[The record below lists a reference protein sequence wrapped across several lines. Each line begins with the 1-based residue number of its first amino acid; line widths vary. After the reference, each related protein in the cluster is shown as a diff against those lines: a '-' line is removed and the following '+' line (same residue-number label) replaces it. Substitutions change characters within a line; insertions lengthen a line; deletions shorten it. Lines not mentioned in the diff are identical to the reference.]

1 MRSPSAYTESMK
13 FWTRFVAC
21 FLIAWLP
28 LLGYTAQAGACPE
41 MTSSG
46 MSRPAGVSSMTG
58 MAPDAQK
65 VSTHASGALLVCHG
79 AGGLSCGAAILPA
92 THAALDIPSLPVY
105 RATIPFLFGQFI
117 PEPLQ
122 PPPRTL

>member
-1 MRSPSAYTESMK
+1 
-13 FWTRFVAC
+13 
-21 FLIAWLP
+21 
-28 LLGYTAQAGACPE
+28 

-58 MAPDAQK
+58 MAPDEQEAA
-65 VSTHASGALLVCHG
+65 THASGASSVCHG
-79 AGGLSCGAAILPA
+79 SAGLSCGAAVILPTA
-92 THAALDIPSLPVY
+92 RAALDIPSLPVY
-105 RATIPFLFGQFI
+105 RATIPFLIGQFI

>member
-1 MRSPSAYTESMK
+1 MK
-13 FWTRFVAC
+13 CWTRFVAC

-65 VSTHASGALLVCHG
+65 ASTHASGASSICHG
-79 AGGLSCGAAILPA
+79 SGSLLCGMAVLPA
-92 THAALDIPSLPVY
+92 SHAALDIPSLHVY
-105 RATIPFLFGQFI
+105 QATVPFLSAQFI

-122 PPPRTL
+122 PPPRSL

>member
-1 MRSPSAYTESMK
+1 MN

-28 LLGYTAQAGACPE
+28 LLGYTAQAGACPG
-41 MTSSG
+41 MMSSG
-46 MSRPAGVSSMTG
+46 VSRPAGASSMTG
-58 MAPDAQK
+58 MAPAPDAQK
-65 VSTHASGALLVCHG
+65 AATHAGGAPSVCHG
-79 AGGLSCGAAILPA
+79 SGGLSCGAAIVPA
-92 THAALDIPSLPVY
+92 TYAAPDIPSLPVY
-105 RATIPFLFGQFI
+105 RATIPLLFGQFI